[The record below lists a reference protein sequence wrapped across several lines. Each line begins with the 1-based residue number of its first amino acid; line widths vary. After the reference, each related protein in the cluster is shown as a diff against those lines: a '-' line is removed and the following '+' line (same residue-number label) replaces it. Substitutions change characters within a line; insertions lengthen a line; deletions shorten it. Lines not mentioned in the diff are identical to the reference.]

1 MYKAIK
7 LNNKLKNINFL
18 IYEIVQKIY
27 ESEQGRTKA
36 IKQSDKYHL
45 ISEFKSYLKNHS
57 AIDGQL
63 IESTWFPK
71 IDADIFISH
80 SHKDYQYARNI
91 SHFLHKE
98 YNIKCF
104 IDSDIWGFADD
115 LIQILLDNTK
125 LVTEKTRSIYYSN
138 VYLMLMNS
146 LREMIDKTDLFL
158 FLDSHNSIKKGNSD
172 WQTLSP
178 WIYSEIQ
185 TVKSLKRRTPS
196 YYDTSVEKRF
206 INLNE
211 NFSFTHTIS
220 DFQEFKSIDTTDFAK
235 LLEIAKDNNIK
246 GNAIL
251 SLIFNLIKY

>member
-7 LNNKLKNINFL
+7 LNNKLDNEDFIIVELVQIISNLRYGDDKPTLNI
-18 IYEIVQKIY
+18 
-27 ESEQGRTKA
+27 
-36 IKQSDKYHL
+36 DKYNL
-45 ISEFKSYLKNHS
+45 ISKFKDYLKNHS
-57 AIDGQL
+57 TIDGQL

-80 SHKDYQYARNI
+80 SHKDYEYARNI
-91 SHFLHKE
+91 SRFLNKE
-98 YNIKCF
+98 YYIKCF
-104 IDSDIWGFADD
+104 IDSDIWGFADN

-146 LREMIDKTDLFL
+146 LREMIDKTDIFL
-158 FLDSHNSIKKGNSD
+158 FLDSKNSIKKRNSD

-196 YYDTSVEKRF
+196 YHDTSVEKRF
-206 INLNE
+206 TNLNE
-211 NFSFTHTIS
+211 SFSFTHTIS
-220 DFQEFKSIDTTDFAK
+220 DFEEFKSIDSTDFAK
-235 LLEIAKDNNIK
+235 LLEMAKENNIK
-246 GNAIL
+246 GNTL
-251 SLIFNLIKY
+251 FSLIFNFIK